1 MEKDAR
7 DSLLVR
13 TDAAAAALLAMIRK
27 LEDDGHIRTAE
38 PPRLSAVLLPEL
50 MAFCCALLAKEGRD
64 CGDALSEML
73 LLLAPAQDPQIR
85 RGIEARIKEF
95 SEEEEPDPAAFGL
108 LLRFD
113 SMAQEDD
120 GAFYSRM
127 GTENPGALAEYWLTL
142 FEALW
147 KLGGGRQDD
156 EIFKE
161 TERKLRG
168 RLLSRQG

>member
-1 MEKDAR
+1 MERDAG
-7 DSLLVR
+7 DSMLVR

-27 LEDDGHIRTAE
+27 LEDDGHIRVAE
-38 PPRLSAVLLPEL
+38 PPQLSAVLLPEL
-50 MAFCCALLAKEGRD
+50 MAFTCALLVKEGRESSE
-64 CGDALSEML
+64 ALSDML

-85 RGIEARIKEF
+85 RGVEARIKEF
-95 SEEEEPDPAAFGL
+95 SQEDEPEPAAFGL

-113 SMAQEDD
+113 VMAQEDG

-127 GTENPGALAEYWLTL
+127 GTENPGALAGYWLTL

-147 KLGGGRQDD
+147 KLAGGRQDD
-156 EIFKE
+156 ELFKE